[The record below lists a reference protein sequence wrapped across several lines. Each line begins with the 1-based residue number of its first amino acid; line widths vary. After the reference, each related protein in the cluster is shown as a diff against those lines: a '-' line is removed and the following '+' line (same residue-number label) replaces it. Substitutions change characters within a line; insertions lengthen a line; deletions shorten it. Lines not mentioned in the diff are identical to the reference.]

1 MRRPCF
7 ARCRSRYETKTPL
20 IQTRPCVGSC
30 DADTSGLGLSCRAS
44 IAEAQ
49 RHGEGRA
56 GTLGLHAVKGT
67 PGRVRKSLSSL
78 IQTDGSSVTLPC
90 GLQGKSPAYRRHLT
104 LLPSL

>member
-1 MRRPCF
+1 MPRPCF
-7 ARCRSRYETKTPL
+7 ARCRSPYETETPL

-30 DADTSGLGLSCRAS
+30 DADTSGFGLSCRAS

-56 GTLGLHAVKGT
+56 GTPGLHAVKGT

-78 IQTDGSSVTLPC
+78 IQQTARVSHFHADCKVKVLHIG
-90 GLQGKSPAYRRHLT
+90 GI
-104 LLPSL
+104 